1 MRQKNQI
8 FCAKFEKLMKENQT
22 KNFAAKFAAE
32 RRTFLF
38 ILQKALGLWLRLTN
52 PNYEVIF
59 IVRRDPCFFQDF

>member
-38 ILQKALGLWLRLTN
+38 ILQKGTRPLVTAYKPKLRSDI
-52 PNYEVIF
+52 YRKEG
-59 IVRRDPCFFQDF
+59 DPCFFF